1 MTMTTTNL
9 QILTNHNANAQL
21 PVAAR
26 AALSFAAVVTDWDKR
41 MRTHRTRRALARLSD
56 AQLKDLGL
64 TLHDARIEAR
74 KKMWNI

>member
-41 MRTHRTRRALARLSD
+41 MRTRRALARLSD
-56 AQLKDLGL
+56 AQLKDVGL

-74 KKMWNI
+74 KKMWQI

>member
-1 MTMTTTNL
+1 MTTTNL

-41 MRTHRTRRALARLSD
+41 MRTRRALARLSD
-56 AQLKDLGL
+56 AQLKDVGL

-74 KKMWNI
+74 KKMWQI

>member
-26 AALSFAAVVTDWDKR
+26 AALSFAAVVTEWDKR
-41 MRTHRTRRALARLSD
+41 TRTRRALSKLTPTQLNDIGLTVEDARL
-56 AQLKDLGL
+56 
-64 TLHDARIEAR
+64 EAR
-74 KKMWNI
+74 KKMWQF

>member
-26 AALSFAAVVTDWDKR
+26 AAVVFAATVTEWDKR
-41 MRTHRTRRALARLSD
+41 LRTRRALSN
-56 AQLKDLGL
+56 L
-64 TLHDARIEAR
+64 TETQLHDIGVTVHEARVEAR
-74 KKMWNI
+74 KKMWQF

>member
-26 AALSFAAVVTDWDKR
+26 AALSFAAVVTEWDKR
-41 MRTHRTRRALARLSD
+41 TRTRRALARLSKT
-56 AQLKDLGL
+56 QLEDVGL
-64 TLHDARIEAR
+64 SLHDARTEAR
-74 KKMWNI
+74 KKMWQI

>member
-9 QILTNHNANAQL
+9 QILANHNANTQL

-41 MRTHRTRRALARLSD
+41 TRTRRALARLSD
-56 AQLKDLGL
+56 AQLKDVGL

-74 KKMWNI
+74 KKMWQI

>member
-26 AALSFAAVVTDWDKR
+26 AALSFAAVVTEWDKR
-41 MRTHRTRRALARLSD
+41 VRTRRALSNLTPTQLNDIGLTVEDARL
-56 AQLKDLGL
+56 
-64 TLHDARIEAR
+64 EAR
-74 KKMWNI
+74 KKMWQF

>member
-9 QILTNHNANAQL
+9 QILTNHNANEQL

-41 MRTHRTRRALARLSD
+41 MRTRRALARLSD
-56 AQLKDLGL
+56 AQLKDVGL

-74 KKMWNI
+74 KKMWQI

>member
-21 PVAAR
+21 PVVAR
-26 AALSFAAVVTDWDKR
+26 AALSFAAVVTEWDKR
-41 MRTHRTRRALARLSD
+41 TRTRRALAKLNK
-56 AQLKDLGL
+56 AQLEDIGL

-74 KKMWNI
+74 KRMWQI

>member
-21 PVAAR
+21 PVVAR

-41 MRTHRTRRALARLSD
+41 MRTRRALARLSD
-56 AQLKDLGL
+56 AQLKDVGL

-74 KKMWNI
+74 KKMWQI